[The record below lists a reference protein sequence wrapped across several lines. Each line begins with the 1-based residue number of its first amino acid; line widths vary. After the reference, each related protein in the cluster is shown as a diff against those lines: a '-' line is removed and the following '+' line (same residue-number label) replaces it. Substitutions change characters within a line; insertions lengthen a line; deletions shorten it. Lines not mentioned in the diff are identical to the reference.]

1 MRRAKHRRRVDS
13 GRKEGG
19 KGGQMEKR
27 EGGADK
33 EMASEERGQ
42 EGGGAGERWRR
53 KRVRTSS
60 QLAFP
65 PFYGFIK

>member
-1 MRRAKHRRRVDS
+1 
-13 GRKEGG
+13 
-19 KGGQMEKR
+19 MEKR

-42 EGGGAGERWRR
+42 EGGGEMATETRAHFFAA
-53 KRVRTSS
+53 S
-60 QLAFP
+60 LP